1 VLQRPLLGVPAPFWI
16 LLLVMTLVAVAAVAV
31 AVAATRAAGSDG
43 GGPDSGAT
51 LIGTTETVRIV
62 GPAGRSTEVEA
73 RIDTGATGSSIDD
86 DLAEDLGFDLE
97 NADTVEVSSSLGTEE
112 RPVVEGTIR
121 IAGQLK
127 EARLNV
133 TDREERS
140 TQVLIGRR
148 DLVGLQIVVG
158 PGGE

>member
-1 VLQRPLLGVPAPFWI
+1 VTSRQLLGVPAPFWI
-16 LLLVMTLVAVAAVAV
+16 LLLVMTLVAVAAVV
-31 AVAATRAAGSDG
+31 VAATRAAGTDGASDT
-43 GGPDSGAT
+43 SGAT
-51 LIGTTETVRIV
+51 VIGTTETVRIV
-62 GPAGRSTEVEA
+62 GPGGESAEVDA

-97 NADTVEVSSSLGTEE
+97 NADTVKVSSSLGTEE

-133 TDREERS
+133 TDREQRA

-148 DLVGLQIVVG
+148 DLVGLQIDVR
-158 PGGE
+158 PDAD